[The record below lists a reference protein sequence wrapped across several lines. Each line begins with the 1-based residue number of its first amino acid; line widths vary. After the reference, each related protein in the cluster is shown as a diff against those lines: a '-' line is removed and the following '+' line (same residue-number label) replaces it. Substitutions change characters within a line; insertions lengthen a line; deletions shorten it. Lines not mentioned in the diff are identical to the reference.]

1 MKAKNLILLTALLVM
16 GSQSISPQTK
26 GGGLP
31 VFDFTKDYPQ
41 KKMLLQDITDIEY
54 IPLET
59 SDDILLGRPICT
71 FCRYRQIYS
80 LTRVYTG

>member
-54 IPLET
+54 IP
-59 SDDILLGRPICT
+59 
-71 FCRYRQIYS
+71 
-80 LTRVYTG
+80 